1 VTGGADDWVV
11 DGEGVR
17 ELAAW
22 CGVEPRV
29 FPRMAHDMMLVSVAK
44 SRSPSTPQCTCY
56 VF

>member
-1 VTGGADDWVV
+1 M